1 MLQMMKK
8 AKAGEKKI
16 ARIKPK
22 WAERVRDLKRG
33 KNMDQYT
40 RSNKGRIYWHLAIMS
55 GDVNTAQQLS

>member
-1 MLQMMKK
+1 MAPNDEEGKSRR
-8 AKAGEKKI
+8 KKI

-40 RSNKGRIYWHLAIMS
+40 RSNKGRIYWHLAIM
-55 GDVNTAQQLS
+55 